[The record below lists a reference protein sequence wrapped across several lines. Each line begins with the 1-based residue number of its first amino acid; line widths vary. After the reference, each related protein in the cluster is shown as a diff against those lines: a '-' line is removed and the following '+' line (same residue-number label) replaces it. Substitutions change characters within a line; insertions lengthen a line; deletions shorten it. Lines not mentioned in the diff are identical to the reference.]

1 MSLAAALLVPLVMLL
16 PAAGSAEQASEM
28 SDPVSVD
35 PQLPSEQL
43 SRTSASSPESFQWPS
58 FQRITESFRA
68 EAANQVRIEQHTIIR
83 IAPRQSAPRATVL
96 MDLPRGEIAPRL
108 AERNAGRCLPVGGIA
123 GVQVDRSDRLILFMR
138 DRRVISAQLERSCRA
153 RDFYSGFYVDRSS
166 DGRICVDRDTLQ
178 SRSGTNCKLTRIR
191 QLVEVDE

>member
-1 MSLAAALLVPLVMLL
+1 
-16 PAAGSAEQASEM
+16 M

>member
-1 MSLAAALLVPLVMLL
+1 MNLAATLLAPLVMLL
-16 PAAGSAEQASEM
+16 PAAGSVEQTSEM
-28 SDPVSVD
+28 SEPVSID
-35 PQLPSEQL
+35 PQMSAEQL
-43 SRTSASSPESFQWPS
+43 GRAPAPEPAQWPS
-58 FQRITESFRA
+58 FQIIAESFRA

-83 IAPRQSAPRATVL
+83 IAPRQSAPRATML
-96 MDLPRGEIAPRL
+96 MDLPRGELPPRL
-108 AERNAGRCLPVGGIA
+108 TERNAGRCLPVGGIA

-138 DRRVISAQLERSCRA
+138 DRRVMSAQLERACRA

-191 QLVEVDE
+191 ELVEADE